1 MRKDILLVDN
11 DLQIDGE
18 DFLLGNSDNQYVQD
32 IIEAEKGWYKLSPF
46 LGVGVMKY
54 LNSAID
60 INTIS
65 KEIKKE
71 LESDGYKNPLIKIDS
86 EGKIT
91 VGV

>member
-1 MRKDILLVDN
+1 MRKDVLLVDN
-11 DLQIDGE
+11 DLQIDVN
-18 DFLLGNSDNQYVQD
+18 DFLIGSSDNQYVQD

-54 LNSAID
+54 LNSSID
-60 INTIS
+60 ISAIS

-71 LESDGYKNPLIKIDS
+71 LESDGYKNPLIKVDAQ
-86 EGKIT
+86 GKIT